1 MSARP
6 KVPKSY
12 INVVKPAAFAKV
24 SGSAAHSS
32 GATIKLKVNICTT
45 SHSIQCLHE
54 LSKYPLKFL
63 FQFNSASLAKQR
75 SWGAQ
80 TDVLDVE
87 AFIGLAEM
95 PTEDFT

>member
-54 LSKYPLKFL
+54 LSK
-63 FQFNSASLAKQR
+63 
-75 SWGAQ
+75 
-80 TDVLDVE
+80 
-87 AFIGLAEM
+87 
-95 PTEDFT
+95 

>member
-45 SHSIQCLHE
+45 FHLIQCFH
-54 LSKYPLKFL
+54 KNIKITP
-63 FQFNSASLAKQR
+63 
-75 SWGAQ
+75 
-80 TDVLDVE
+80 
-87 AFIGLAEM
+87 
-95 PTEDFT
+95 

>member
-6 KVPKSY
+6 KVPKTY

-45 SHSIQCLHE
+45 FHLIQCFHK
-54 LSKYPLKFL
+54 LSK
-63 FQFNSASLAKQR
+63 
-75 SWGAQ
+75 
-80 TDVLDVE
+80 
-87 AFIGLAEM
+87 
-95 PTEDFT
+95 